1 MVSILGH
8 ANPNTKPTTALHLSH
23 AQTTYKYHAFQVG
36 PAALPLPVL
45 SLDCFL
51 FETKPY

>member
-8 ANPNTKPTTALHLSH
+8 ANPNTKPTNALHLSH

-36 PAALPLPVL
+36 LPLPVL

-51 FETKPY
+51 FKTKPY